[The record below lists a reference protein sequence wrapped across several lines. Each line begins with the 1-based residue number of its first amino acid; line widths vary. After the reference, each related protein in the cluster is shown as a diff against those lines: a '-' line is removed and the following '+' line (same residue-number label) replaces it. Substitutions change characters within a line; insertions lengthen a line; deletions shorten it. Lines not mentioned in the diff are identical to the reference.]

1 MVVWLAIIVVLLCA
15 SALASGSE
23 TAFFSL
29 SPAQL
34 EALRSKESAKSK
46 AVLQLLD
53 EKDYLLATILVLNN
67 LVNICI
73 VVLCNNLIDG
83 LVDFYSTG
91 WEFAIKTVL
100 VTFLLLLFGEI
111 MPKVF
116 ANYNPT
122 RLATLMAVPMVGMR
136 KVLTPLTFILVKYSS
151 GLAEKRGH
159 RADISVDEL
168 SDALEMTEQ
177 TDQEERQMLTGI
189 VQLANSE
196 IHDIMHPRL
205 DITALNIEEKFSRVK
220 EVIISSGYS
229 RIPVYRETLDNIEGV
244 LYVKDLIPH
253 INRGN
258 DFEWNTLL
266 RPAYFAPEHSKLGD
280 MLEEFRSRKVHVAIV
295 VDEYGS
301 TVGLITLEDIL
312 EEIVGEISDESD
324 IDESFFQR
332 LGDGIYLFEGKTHI
346 GDLERILSLPEGTF
360 NDCKGQAET
369 IAGMMLER
377 KREFL
382 RKGDK
387 MTFHN
392 IRFSVESIE
401 GRKADKI
408 RVEQTQPRQ

>member
-1 MVVWLAIIVVLLCA
+1 MIIVALLCV
-15 SALASGSE
+15 SALVSGSE

-34 EALRSKESAKSK
+34 ESIRTKESASTK
-46 AVLQLLD
+46 AALRLLD
-53 EKDYLLATILVLNN
+53 EQDYLLATILVLNN

-73 VVLCNNLIDG
+73 VILCNNLLDS
-83 LVDFYSTG
+83 LVLIHSSA

-116 ANYNPT
+116 ANYNSE
-122 RLATLMAVPMVGMR
+122 RFASMMAVPMLGAR
-136 KVLTPLTFILVKYSS
+136 KLFTPLTFILVKYST

-159 RADISVDEL
+159 RTDISVDEL

-177 TDQEERQMLTGI
+177 TDQEERQMLSGI

-196 IHDIMHPRL
+196 VRDIMHPRL
-205 DITALNIEEKFSRVK
+205 DIAALSIEENFGRVK
-220 EVIISSGYS
+220 ELIISSGYS
-229 RIPVYRETLDNIEGV
+229 RIPVYRDTLDNIEGV
-244 LYVKDLIPH
+244 LYVKDLLPH
-253 INRGN
+253 ISRAD
-258 DFEWNTLL
+258 DFHWNTLL
-266 RPAYFAPEHSKLGD
+266 RPAYFTPEHNKLGD

-324 IDESFFQR
+324 IDESFFHR

-346 GDLERILSLPEGTF
+346 GDLERVLGLSEGTF
-360 NDCKGQAET
+360 DDCKGQAET

-387 MTFHN
+387 MTFHSV
-392 IRFSVESIE
+392 RFTVESVE

-408 RVEQTQPRQ
+408 KVEQTQTH

>member
-1 MVVWLAIIVVLLCA
+1 
-15 SALASGSE
+15 
-23 TAFFSL
+23 
-29 SPAQL
+29 
-34 EALRSKESAKSK
+34 
-46 AVLQLLD
+46 
-53 EKDYLLATILVLNN
+53 
-67 LVNICI
+67 
-73 VVLCNNLIDG
+73 
-83 LVDFYSTG
+83 
-91 WEFAIKTVL
+91 
-100 VTFLLLLFGEI
+100 
-111 MPKVF
+111 
-116 ANYNPT
+116 
-122 RLATLMAVPMVGMR
+122 
-136 KVLTPLTFILVKYSS
+136 
-151 GLAEKRGH
+151 
-159 RADISVDEL
+159 
-168 SDALEMTEQ
+168 
-177 TDQEERQMLTGI
+177 MLTGI

-301 TVGLITLEDIL
+301 TVGLITLDDIL
-312 EEIVGEISDESD
+312 DETVGEISDESD

-346 GDLERILSLPEGTF
+346 GDLERVLSLPEGTF
-360 NDCKGQAET
+360 DDCKGQAET

-392 IRFSVESIE
+392 IRFSVDSIE

>member
-1 MVVWLAIIVVLLCA
+1 MAIIVVLLCV

-34 EALRSKESAKSK
+34 EALRSKESAKSR

-196 IHDIMHPRL
+196 IQDIMHPRM

-346 GDLERILSLPEGTF
+346 GDLERVLSLPEGTF
-360 NDCKGQAET
+360 DDWKGQAET

-401 GRKADKI
+401 CRKADKI
-408 RVEQTQPRQ
+408 RVEQIQPRQ

>member
-1 MVVWLAIIVVLLCA
+1 MAVWLVIIVALLCV

-23 TAFFSL
+23 TSFFSL

-34 EALRSKESAKSK
+34 ESIRSKDSARSKAALR
-46 AVLQLLD
+46 LLD
-53 EKDYLLATILVLNN
+53 EQDYLLATILVLNN

-73 VVLCNNLIDG
+73 VILCNNFIDG
-83 LVDFYSTG
+83 LIEFYSTG

-116 ANYNPT
+116 ANYNPE
-122 RLATLMAVPMVGMR
+122 RFAMLIAVPLLGVR
-136 KVLTPLTFILVKYSS
+136 KLFTPLTFILVKYSA

-159 RADISVDEL
+159 RTDISVDEL

-177 TDQEERQMLTGI
+177 TDQEERQMLSGI

-196 IHDIMHPRL
+196 VRDVMHPRL
-205 DITALNIEEKFSRVK
+205 DIAALNIEESYSKVK
-220 EVIISSGYS
+220 ELIIGSGYS
-229 RIPVYRETLDNIEGV
+229 RIPVYRDTLDNIEGV

-253 INRGN
+253 ISRGD
-258 DFEWNTLL
+258 DFEWSTLL
-266 RPAYFAPEHSKLGD
+266 RPAYFTPEHNKLGD

-301 TVGLITLEDIL
+301 TVGLVTLEDIL

-332 LGDGIYLFEGKTHI
+332 LGEGIYLFEGKTHI
-346 GDLERILSLPEGTF
+346 GDLERVLGLSEGTF
-360 NDCKGQAET
+360 DDCKGQAET
-369 IAGMMLER
+369 VAGMLLER

-387 MTFHN
+387 MTFHSV
-392 IRFSVESIE
+392 RFTVESVE

-408 RVEQTQPRQ
+408 KVEQLQSH